1 MIVKAAREKPV
12 TNKALAH
19 EAGVSISSL
28 YYQPKQ
34 PAKDWVLK
42 QQIEQVLSLHP
53 SYGHKRIAMELQVN
67 KKRILRVMKLF
78 GLKPYRRRPKKPKKT
93 KDTGMVNPFPNLLQ
107 KISFP
112 KIPNIAWTSDF
123 THLKWHSR
131 WIYLATIMDIYD
143 RRIVGWSVLTSH
155 TVELTIKALI
165 DAVEKQGL
173 PQILHSD
180 QGSEYKSRVY
190 TQFVASLSIQQ
201 SMSRKASPWEN
212 GYQES
217 FYSGFKVDFGD
228 PNRYK
233 TLGALTAAIYLQLH
247 YYNTKRIHGKLKMP
261 PQAYAERQQ
270 LTNLIP
276 VSSWD

>member
-1 MIVKAAREKPV
+1 MIAKAASEKPV
-12 TNKALAH
+12 TKKALAK

-34 PAKDWVLK
+34 PAKDWFLK
-42 QQIEQVLSLHP
+42 QQIETVLSEHH
-53 SYGHKRIAMELQVN
+53 SYGHKRIALELGVN
-67 KKRILRVMKLF
+67 KKRVLRVMKLF
-78 GLKPYRRRPKKPKKT
+78 GLKPYRRRPEKPKKPR
-93 KDTGMVNPFPNLLQ
+93 DTGMANPFPNLLQ
-107 KISFP
+107 LIPFP
-112 KIPNIAWTSDF
+112 RLPNIAWVSDF
-123 THLKWHSR
+123 THLKWHGK
-131 WIYLATIMDIYD
+131 WVYLATIMDIYD
-143 RRIVGWSVLTSH
+143 RKIVGWSVLTSH

-173 PQILHSD
+173 SQILHSD

-190 TQFVASLSIQQ
+190 TKFVASLGIRQ
-201 SMSRKASPWEN
+201 SMSKKASPWEN

-228 PNRYK
+228 SDRYK
-233 TLGALTAAIYLQLH
+233 TLGELTAAIYLQIH

-261 PQAYAERQQ
+261 PQAYLERQQ

-276 VSSWD
+276 IRS